1 MAGGV
6 LSLSIAKTAAE
17 KWSDFF
23 FTSLFR
29 KTLVVKVFSIE
40 SIPLTYHGSGLVE
53 YD

>member
-23 FTSLFR
+23 FYFFVQKNTSCEGF
-29 KTLVVKVFSIE
+29 FN
-40 SIPLTYHGSGLVE
+40 
-53 YD
+53 